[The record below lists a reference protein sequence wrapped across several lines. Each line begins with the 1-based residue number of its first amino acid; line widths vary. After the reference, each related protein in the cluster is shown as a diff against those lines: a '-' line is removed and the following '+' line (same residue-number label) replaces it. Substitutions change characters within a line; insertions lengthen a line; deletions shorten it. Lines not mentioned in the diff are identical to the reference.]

1 MTIDFIKTIISGM
14 KIWTKEAVDER
25 IGNENNALDL
35 LSEMDIVD
43 PVTDMD
49 GAILIDLDG
58 SILSL

>member
-1 MTIDFIKTIISGM
+1 MNFDFTETIINGL
-14 KIWTKEAVDER
+14 KIWTKKAVDER

-49 GAILIDLDG
+49 GAILTDLDG